1 MADIKLTRPTA
12 GQNVVVP
19 SAPDARMVLDFAAD
33 QVSIDRPEGSDSL
46 FFRFDDGSS
55 IELQNF
61 YTQYNKEAIP
71 SFEVDGQLIAG
82 ADFFNAFGPDLAP
95 AAGPAAGPTRAG
107 GYTDYTNSD
116 LTDGL
121 NHLNGLDLQLDTG
134 AAGEGPMFAAGAAAL
149 LDTTATVDYGV
160 T

>member
-1 MADIKLTRPTA
+1 MADIKLIRPTA

-61 YTQYNKEAIP
+61 IP
-71 SFEVDGQLIAG
+71 STTKKPFPHL
-82 ADFFNAFGPDLAP
+82 
-95 AAGPAAGPTRAG
+95 R
-107 GYTDYTNSD
+107 
-116 LTDGL
+116 LTG
-121 NHLNGLDLQLDTG
+121 N
-134 AAGEGPMFAAGAAAL
+134 
-149 LDTTATVDYGV
+149 
-160 T
+160 